1 MKGIKVNRMDK
12 AIIVADDSLII
23 QNIVEK
29 ALKEDYEVLKG
40 SNGREAIDF
49 ITKDKDKKICGMLLD
64 LNMPEYDG
72 FMVLNYFKNNNLFN
86 RIPVSIISGDDSKE
100 TIEKAFTYDIVDML
114 NKPFSSDNIKNVVN
128 KTVSEK

>member
-1 MKGIKVNRMDK
+1 MDK

-29 ALKEDYEVLKG
+29 ALKDDYEVLKA

-49 ITKDKDKKICGMLLD
+49 ITKDKDKKICCMLLD

-86 RIPVSIISGDDSKE
+86 RVPVSIISGDDSKE

-128 KTVSEK
+128 KTISEK